1 MKKIG
6 ITGNIASGK
15 TTVENIITEKGFKL
29 IEADNICH
37 LAMEEDSKI
46 IETIKNAF
54 PNYNIIDNRGKINRK
69 ALGEIIFSNLALK
82 AELESILHPY
92 VKEKIQKFISENYR
106 EEIVFV
112 SVPLLYE
119 AEMEDLFDKVILVC
133 AEENT
138 RLERLIARNNFSKEH
153 ALSRIKS
160 QMVQER
166 KIKLADFIINNNS
179 DLDTLKYNTEQVLK
193 ELL

>member
-37 LAMEEDSKI
+37 YAMEEDNKI
-46 IETIKNAF
+46 IEIIKNTF
-54 PNYNIIDNRGKINRK
+54 QNYNILDSKGKINRK
-69 ALGEIIFSNLALK
+69 KLGEIIFSNLSLK
-82 AELESILHPY
+82 TELERILHPY
-92 VKEKIQKFISENYR
+92 VKEKIQKFISENSQ

-112 SVPLLYE
+112 SIPLLYE
-119 AEMEDLFDKVILVC
+119 TKMEDLFDKVILVC
-133 AEENT
+133 ADENT

-160 QMVQER
+160 QMEQER
-166 KIKLADFIINNNS
+166 KIQLADFIINNNS

>member
-6 ITGNIASGK
+6 ITGNIAAGK

-37 LAMEEDSKI
+37 FAMEEDLTI
-46 IETIKNAF
+46 IKNIKNTF
-54 PNYNIIDNRGKINRK
+54 SNFNIIDNNGKINRK
-69 ALGEIIFSNLALK
+69 ILGEVIFSNLELK
-82 AELESILHPY
+82 SKLENILHPY
-92 VKEKIQKFISENYR
+92 VKEKIQKFISDNTNED
-106 EEIVFV
+106 IIFI

-119 AEMEDLFDKVILVC
+119 TGMEKLCDKTILVC
-133 AEENT
+133 ADENI
-138 RLERLIARNNFSKEH
+138 RLTRLIARNNFSQEH

-160 QMVQER
+160 QMPQE
-166 KIKLADFIINNNS
+166 KKTELADFIIDNNS
-179 DLDTLKYNTEQVLK
+179 DLDSLKNQTEQILK